1 MAFGLLF
8 IFQKRVVEGDARDL
22 SDFGEG
28 QRETIAAVLPDPDPE
43 GIVFAHGKI
52 LLSHKVR
59 AEGGRRSADEVGRHA
74 FLRHREPV
82 FLAPDGN
89 AAHEEDHVF
98 RQGAHHLEPLEIL
111 RRLAR
116 LFAVDAVPVL
126 PGGNRHAGDGEVF
139 VQFIKSGRQA
149 TKLSFLELPESP
161 TLTLAAWRE
170 KTNKIGELLP
180 IGSDSPF
187 LFSYWYIIP
196 VHFPVSY
203 KPIHF
208 LFPLSEPVS

>member
-1 MAFGLLF
+1 MRSPWISGSCLYF
-8 IFQKRVVEGDARDL
+8 KKEWSRGDARDL

-82 FLAPDGN
+82 FLAPEGD
-89 AAHEEDHVF
+89 AAHEKDHVF
-98 RQGAHHLEPLEIL
+98 CECPHHLEPLEIL
-111 RRLAR
+111 RCFAR
-116 LFAVDAVPVL
+116 LSAVDAVPVL
-126 PGGNRHAGDGEVF
+126 SGGNRHPGNGEVI
-139 VQFIKSGRQA
+139 VRLVKGGGQA

-161 TLTLAAWRE
+161 TLTLAARRE
-170 KTNKIGELLP
+170 KANKNGESLP
-180 IGSDSPF
+180 IGSNSPF
-187 LFSYWYIIP
+187 LFAI
-196 VHFPVSY
+196 
-203 KPIHF
+203 
-208 LFPLSEPVS
+208 LQPLCEVVREITVW

>member
-1 MAFGLLF
+1 MAFELLF

-74 FLRHREPV
+74 FFRHGEPV
-82 FLAPDGN
+82 LLASEGD

-98 RQGAHHLEPLEIL
+98 CECPHHLEPLEIL
-111 RRLAR
+111 RRFAR
-116 LFAVDAVPVL
+116 LSAVDAVPVL
-126 PGGNRHAGDGEVF
+126 SGGNRHAGNGKVF
-139 VQFIKSGRQA
+139 IQFIKSGRQA
-149 TKLSFLELPESP
+149 TKLRFLEPTASP
-161 TLTLAAWRE
+161 ALTLAARRE
-170 KTNKIGELLP
+170 KAN
-180 IGSDSPF
+180 
-187 LFSYWYIIP
+187 
-196 VHFPVSY
+196 
-203 KPIHF
+203 
-208 LFPLSEPVS
+208 